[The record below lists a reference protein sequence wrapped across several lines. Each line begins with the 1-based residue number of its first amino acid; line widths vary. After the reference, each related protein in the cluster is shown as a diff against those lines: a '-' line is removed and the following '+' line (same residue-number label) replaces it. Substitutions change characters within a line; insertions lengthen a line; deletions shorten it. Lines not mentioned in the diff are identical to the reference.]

1 MDEKNEKVIPSYD
14 VIILGTGPA
23 GLQAAI
29 HAARKKART
38 GPAGLQA
45 AIHAARK
52 KARVLVLGRPESS
65 SLYKAHIENYCCV
78 PGVKTGEELL
88 LTGMQQAE
96 YFGAELLKEDV
107 VATAALQDEAYQVTT
122 ESGKTYSA
130 YALIIST
137 GVTRKGLG
145 LKGEKGLVGRGISYC
160 VDCDA
165 NFYRDTVV
173 AVVGDGSAAAHGAV
187 TLSKIAK
194 EVTLITK
201 DLKVNPALKAELEK
215 GNVIMAAG
223 SKVKEL
229 RGTDKLDAVVLSD
242 GTELSLD
249 GLFIEKGAKGAMQL
263 AAFLGVSL
271 DPEKFTYIVTD
282 RKQATNIPGV
292 YAAGDICGPPFQM
305 AKAVGE
311 GCVAGLSAGGFALKR
326 RRKETQAG

>member
-1 MDEKNEKVIPSYD
+1 MNEKNEKVIPLYD
-14 VIILGTGPA
+14 VIILG
-23 GLQAAI
+23 
-29 HAARKKART
+29 T

-88 LTGMQQAE
+88 LTGRQQAE
-96 YFGAELLKEDV
+96 YFGAELLQEDV
-107 VATAALQDEAYQVTT
+107 VATASLQGDAYQVTT

-137 GVTRKGLG
+137 GVTRQGLG
-145 LKGEKGLVGRGISYC
+145 LKGEKDLVGKGISYC

-165 NFYRDTVV
+165 NFYRDAVV

-194 EVTLITK
+194 KVTLITK
-201 DLKVNPALKAELEK
+201 DLKVSHVLKEELEK

-223 SKVKEL
+223 CKVKEL
-229 RGTDKLDAVVLSD
+229 RGTDKLDGVVLND

-249 GLFIEKGAKGAMQL
+249 GLFIEKGAKGAMEL

-282 RKQATNIPGV
+282 RKQATNIAGI

-311 GCVAGLSAGGFALKR
+311 GCVAGLSAGSFALKKR
-326 RRKETQAG
+326 RQKETQAG